1 MTHERLARVV
11 ALLADA
17 RTRYAAARR
26 SGDDD
31 GARYAAA
38 ECRRLRRMLAEV

>member
-11 ALLADA
+11 AMLADA
-17 RTRYAAARR
+17 RARHAAARR

-31 GARYAAA
+31 GARYSMA
-38 ECRRLRRMLAEV
+38 EIRRLRRMLAEV